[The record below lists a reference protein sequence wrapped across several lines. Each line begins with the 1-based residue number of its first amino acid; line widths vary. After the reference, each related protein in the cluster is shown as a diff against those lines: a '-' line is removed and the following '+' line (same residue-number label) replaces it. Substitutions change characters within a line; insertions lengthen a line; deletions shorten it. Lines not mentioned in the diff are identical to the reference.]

1 MLKMQRASHRVP
13 PMVLISMPMNQGSFI
28 MLVCSGPETILCHI
42 TRNAVKE
49 GGVEVGVEES
59 EKKTVS
65 GCAERMRSPMV
76 TLK

>member
-1 MLKMQRASHRVP
+1 
-13 PMVLISMPMNQGSFI
+13 

-49 GGVEVGVEES
+49 GGVEVGVDER
-59 EKKTVS
+59 EKRLCHA

-76 TLK
+76 T